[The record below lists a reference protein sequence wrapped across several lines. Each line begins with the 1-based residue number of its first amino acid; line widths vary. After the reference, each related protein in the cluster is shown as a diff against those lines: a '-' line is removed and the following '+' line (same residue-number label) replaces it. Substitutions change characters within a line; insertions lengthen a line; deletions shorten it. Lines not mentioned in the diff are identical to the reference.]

1 VIVAG
6 AIRAMPPGDQ
16 RRVTSKQPFSTIA
29 GQVAW
34 AWSLLSPC
42 ACAAPGGMPPSCR
55 LTRGIPDMIG
65 EMHDMAA
72 SRAGQQDGLE

>member
-1 VIVAG
+1 
-6 AIRAMPPGDQ
+6 
-16 RRVTSKQPFSTIA
+16 
-29 GQVAW
+29 
-34 AWSLLSPC
+34 
-42 ACAAPGGMPPSCR
+42 MPPSCR